1 MFLKVQTKRA
11 SCNEITI
18 VTIWVSIE
26 RHDILKEEKV
36 EREVSREKFRDSRD
50 FFFPQQFIFWFI
62 FQV

>member
-18 VTIWVSIE
+18 VIILVSIE
-26 RHDILKEEKV
+26 KQAILKEEKV
-36 EREVSREKFRDSRD
+36 EREVPREKFRDSRD
-50 FFFPQQFIFWFI
+50 IFFPQQFIFWFI